1 MSAGLYIIIASLMV
15 FTVYG
20 AYSGHY
26 SKEFKLTMSQRTLML
41 QTIAYFFYLLSGAA
55 VYAHLE
61 DWKFL
66 DAVYWANYTLLTIGT
81 GDYSPMTDTGRGLL
95 FPFAIGGIIILGLV
109 IGSIRSLVL
118 DRGKRKLSS
127 RMIEKKREEV
137 VDSIIEKKSVKIH
150 PLSKVHHLTLKGA
163 PEGKRRED
171 EFKLMRKIQEH
182 IATKRNW
189 LSLLFSATA
198 WLFLWLVGAAVFYK
212 AEKNQ
217 SWTYFN
223 AVYFAYVSLLTIGF
237 GDFRPMSNSGK
248 PFFVFWSLLAIPT
261 LTILISNM
269 GNTVIKAI
277 RDLTIWLGEFTI
289 LPGEEG
295 VRGRVKAGAE
305 KLKSGKLKSSG
316 EEEIAEEPPGGV
328 FLSEG
333 NRRHHDEDPE
343 KQQNSTK
350 NNVAD
355 RLAKD
360 FGDEELDEAEIARRK
375 GDKIG
380 KDIHL
385 YHYLLI
391 KEIRNVMN
399 DVNESPPRKY
409 SYHEWAWFL
418 RLMGEDENSPKY
430 HRKPL
435 GTEGTREEHSPQI
448 QQADPEDDSNKED
461 HKKWSWLGPR
471 SPLMGDTE
479 EAEWVL
485 DKLTETL
492 EKELKKAREQQ
503 RRADPEMKA
512 EIEAEGKSIESNAMS
527 RDSSRTLDRAGSQEE
542 KEKHNSG

>member
-1 MSAGLYIIIASLMV
+1 MSAGLYIIIATLMV

-41 QTIAYFFYLLSGAA
+41 QTIAYFIYLLSGAA

-95 FPFAIGGIIILGLV
+95 FPFAIGGIVILGLV

-137 VDSIIEKKSVKIH
+137 VDAIIETKSVKIH
-150 PLSKVHHLTLKGA
+150 PLSKEHHLTPKGK
-163 PEGKRRED
+163 PERKRRED
-171 EFKLMRKIQEH
+171 EFELMRKIQDH
-182 IATKRNW
+182 IATKRKW
-189 LSLLFSATA
+189 VSLLVSATA

-277 RDLTIWLGEFTI
+277 RDLTIWLGEFTV

-305 KLKSGKLKSSG
+305 KLKSGKLTSSG
-316 EEEIAEEPPGGV
+316 GEETAEEAPGGV
-328 FLSEG
+328 FLSQG
-333 NRRHHDEDPE
+333 NRRQHDEDPE

-350 NNVAD
+350 NNVGD
-355 RLAKD
+355 RLAKG

-435 GTEGTREEHSPQI
+435 GTEGTKAEHSPQI
-448 QQADPEDDSNKED
+448 QQADPEDDSNNDD

-479 EAEWVL
+479 EAEWIL
-485 DKLTETL
+485 SKLTETL
-492 EKELKKAREQQ
+492 EKELKTAREQQ

-527 RDSSRTLDRAGSQEE
+527 RESSRTLDREGSQEE
-542 KEKHNSG
+542 QEKRKS